1 MRKVIGK
8 MARYKRRLTTILV
21 MVIAILLVMPLP
33 FYAEQVG
40 TAENLTNYIKVD
52 HRKPKLDG
60 QFMLTSVS
68 IAQLNGLALLTS
80 LADPTTDVMT
90 AREATGGSGNMSE
103 DQALN
108 RVYMQ
113 SSINEAKAN
122 AYRAAHVPYER
133 LFKGIYVMGI
143 QDNSHFKKSL
153 SIGDTVTAIDKQ
165 HFDSAQAFQK
175 YIRRQPI
182 GTDLTISYLHD
193 KAKKEASGKT
203 VPLAGTKKTSGI
215 GIALT
220 DDVTVKAPTRP
231 ITADLGEIGGPSGGL
246 MFALEMYDA
255 LSKTNLAQGRKIAG
269 TGTIDQDGQIG
280 EIGGID
286 KKVLAAKQAGV
297 KIFLAPYIKPSKT
310 VLQYEPDGKTNYQ
323 LAKETARKYAPDMKI
338 VPIKTFQEAITY
350 LERSAH

>member
-1 MRKVIGK
+1 MHKLIEEMG
-8 MARYKRRLTTILV
+8 RYKKRIMTVLV
-21 MVIAILLVMPLP
+21 LVVALILVMPLP

-40 TAENLTNYIKVD
+40 TAENLAHYIKVD

-80 LADPTTDVMT
+80 LADPTTDIMT
-90 AREATGGSGNMSE
+90 AREAMGGTGNMTE
-103 DQALN
+103 DKALN

-122 AYRAAHVPYER
+122 AYRAAKVSYQR
-133 LFKGIYVMGI
+133 IFKGIYVMGI
-143 QDNSHFKKSL
+143 QDNSNFKKAL
-153 SIGDTVTAIDKQ
+153 SIGDTVTGVDQ
-165 HFDSAQAFQK
+165 HQFDSAQAFQK

-182 GTDLTISYLHD
+182 GTPLTISFLHEQT
-193 KAKKEASGKT
+193 KRQARGKT
-203 VPLAGTKKTSGI
+203 VALAGTKKLSGI

-220 DDVTVKAPTRP
+220 DDVSVKAPSRP
-231 ITADLGEIGGPSGGL
+231 ISADLGEIGGPSGGL

-255 LSKTNLAQGRKIAG
+255 LSKDNLARGRKIAG
-269 TGTIDQDGQIG
+269 TGTIDQAGHIG

-297 KIFLAPYIKPSKT
+297 KIFLAPYVKPTKT
-310 VLQYEPDGKTNYQ
+310 VLQYEPDGQTNYQ
-323 LAKETARKYAPDMKI
+323 LAKATARKYAPEMKV

-350 LERSAH
+350 LEG